1 MLISQWHLDVPYGEQ
16 SEAPA
21 AVRARGAEKFASSY
35 RALGSRP
42 G

>member
-1 MLISQWHLDVPYGEQ
+1 MLIQWHLDVPYGEQ
-16 SEAPA
+16 SEAAA
-21 AVRARGAEKFASSY
+21 AVRARGGEKFASSY